1 MDDRRIVELYLTRDE
16 RAITE
21 TIAKYGAAL
30 HTLSFRIV
38 QNETESY
45 ALQSYRMAFDDAE
58 NGCSPISR

>member
-1 MDDRRIVELYLTRDE
+1 MDDRRIVELYLARDE

-38 QNETESY
+38 LNN
-45 ALQSYRMAFDDAE
+45 ADADE
-58 NGCSPISR
+58 CAKELEEIVLKTLRG